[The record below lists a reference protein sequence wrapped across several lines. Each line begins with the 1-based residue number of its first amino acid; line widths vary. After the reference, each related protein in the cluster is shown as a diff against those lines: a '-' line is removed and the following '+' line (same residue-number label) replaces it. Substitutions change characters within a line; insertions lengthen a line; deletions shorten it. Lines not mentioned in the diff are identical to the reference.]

1 MSINR
6 RRMLSSGLGAAAF
19 FSTGSVFNSTRASE
33 PVIELTARASKQKL
47 YGEKGPDS
55 ELWSF
60 NGTTPGPEIRVRRGD
75 RVRVRLINELPQPTS
90 IHWHGIR
97 ITNAMDGV
105 AGLTQ
110 DPVPPGATFEYDFVV
125 PDTGTYWYH
134 AHNRSWDQVARGLYG
149 ALIVEEDEESVAPT
163 SDVTLVLDDWLLDSQ
178 GKLDLNDLGSL
189 GDWSHGGRLG
199 NWLTVNGKSLPKIE
213 LETGRYYRLRLINAC
228 NARTLKLDAV
238 ALGAQI
244 LGYDGQTLNS
254 PEKQSRSPLVI
265 APAQRVDLLLHANKA
280 MERNLVEVSGKGS
293 HVFATLKCTGNL
305 SNGNK
310 PRLLNTNRLPVPD
323 LATARSVRLIMSGG
337 AMGRRTDIYY
347 KGKKLTGNDFRE
359 TGQLWAFNGIA
370 NLASDPLFSAARGET
385 ILLEIVNNTVFP
397 HAMHV
402 HGHHFQI
409 VSTSSSSAKED
420 LPWRDT
426 FLIDPEQTKQIA
438 FVADNPGKWLLHCHM
453 LEHAAAGMN
462 TWFNVS

>member
-6 RRMLSSGLGAAAF
+6 RRILSSGLGAAAF
-19 FSTGSVFNSTRASE
+19 FSTGSVFNPTRATE
-33 PVIELTARASKQKL
+33 PVIELVAGVSEQQL
-47 YGEKGPDS
+47 YGEKGADS

-97 ITNAMDGV
+97 IANAMDGV

-110 DPVPPGATFEYDFVV
+110 DPVPPGETFEYDFVV

-134 AHNRSWDQVARGLYG
+134 AHNKSWEQVARGLYG
-149 ALIVEEDEESVAPT
+149 ALIVEEDEQSVTP
-163 SDVTLVLDDWLLDSQ
+163 SGDVTLVLDDWVLDQQ
-178 GKLDLNDLGSL
+178 GKLDLSDLGSL

-213 LETGRYYRLRLINAC
+213 LKTGRYYRLRLINAC
-228 NARTLKLDAV
+228 NARTLQLDV
-238 ALGAQI
+238 RALHAQV
-244 LGYDGQTLNS
+244 LGYDGQTFNS
-254 PEKQSRSPLVI
+254 PEEPTETPLLL
-265 APAQRVDLLLHANKA
+265 APAQRVDLLMHANTA
-280 MERNLVEVSGKGS
+280 LDRNLVEVSGGGS
-293 HVFATLKCTGNL
+293 HVFATLKVTGNP
-305 SNGNK
+305 SIGNE
-310 PRLLNTNRLPVPD
+310 PTLLNTNRLPKPD
-323 LATARSVRLIMSGG
+323 LATARSVKLIMSGG
-337 AMGRRTDIYY
+337 AMGRRVDMYY
-347 KGKKLTGNDFRE
+347 KGKKLTGNDFRK

-370 NLASDPLFSAARGET
+370 NLASRPLFSAARGET
-385 ILLEIVNNTVFP
+385 ILLETVNNTAFP

-409 VSTSSSSAKED
+409 LSKFSSSTKED

-426 FLIDPEQTKQIA
+426 FLIDPERSKQIA

-462 TWFNVS
+462 TWFNVG